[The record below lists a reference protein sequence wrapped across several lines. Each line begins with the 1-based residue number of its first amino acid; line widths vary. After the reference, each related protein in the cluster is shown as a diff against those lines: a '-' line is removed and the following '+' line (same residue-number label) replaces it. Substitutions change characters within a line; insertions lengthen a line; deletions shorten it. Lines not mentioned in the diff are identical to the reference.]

1 MGLEAPEQRS
11 WAWLFEHAW
20 QPHPDTNE
28 RLRLHVPDTVMY
40 RDGQPVL
47 WVFTTKEGEL
57 KRKGSD
63 KLKTPL
69 VRDQLLQRASE
80 CASGSGVG
88 TRYIAVA
95 RSGHLKS
102 LASDVTSAVLDAGAV
117 HEMAKQA
124 MPDSLLSLQQFVPAR
139 AGTNSR
145 FRCEATRDPK
155 TTLLRFRCDKL
166 CYLGGLGGRD
176 APHPRSA
183 EGEAAQAACSEPL
196 QPVFAL
202 RCVMQ
207 AFNAQLE
214 RLVNRLVSH
223 VEAVSHLRV
232 IHIEADFVQ
241 DSADRA
247 WLIGAHSLTTTTF
260 AASRL
265 SMPPSSAFAPLHNQ
279 QPPQPSEQPLKQQRR
294 AGAPSLSKRPSSS
307 KPRSSAAAGPG
318 LGPGPGPGTALY
330 KVL

>member
-28 RLRLHVPDTVMY
+28 RLRLHVPDTVIY

-80 CASGSGVG
+80 CASGSGVD

-117 HEMAKQA
+117 HEMTKQG
-124 MPDSLLSLQQFVPAR
+124 MPGSLLSLQQFVPAR
-139 AGTNSR
+139 AGSGSR

-176 APHPRSA
+176 APHPALGGGGGGAGGVLRA
-183 EGEAAQAACSEPL
+183 AAARLCAPVRHAGLQRAAREAREPARVARGGRE
-196 QPVFAL
+196 PPAGDPH
-202 RCVMQ
+202 RG
-207 AFNAQLE
+207 
-214 RLVNRLVSH
+214 RL
-223 VEAVSHLRV
+223 
-232 IHIEADFVQ
+232 
-241 DSADRA
+241 
-247 WLIGAHSLTTTTF
+247 
-260 AASRL
+260 
-265 SMPPSSAFAPLHNQ
+265 
-279 QPPQPSEQPLKQQRR
+279 R
-294 AGAPSLSKRPSSS
+294 AGQRG
-307 KPRSSAAAGPG
+307 PRVAHRGR
-318 LGPGPGPGTALY
+318 TA
-330 KVL
+330 